1 MALVIAGAALG
12 IYYYLEFH
20 KGTEFYREG
29 YAAEQREDHDAAIEK
44 LSQALKHK
52 LTKND
57 LAEAYSSRGAA
68 YRSKEKF
75 EEAARDFSEAIRL
88 YPNWAYAYF
97 ERGWTYQLKGDPDKA
112 IPDYQEAIRYD
123 SNYGW
128 AYYDRGLLYLRRQ
141 QWDSAIADFDEAI
154 RCLPNDIRPLLARG
168 QSCLGKNEVDRALAD
183 FDGAIAVDASNPSG
197 YFYRSHI
204 YFIKGDR
211 DKQLRDLKES
221 ERWAPFARKHP
232 PARALPYNYA
242 DVYGRMRSAYDHADY
257 NGAIK
262 HANELIAMEIN
273 WSQASPVLM
282 ERANAFRAKG
292 DFDKALVDY
301 DQAVAFNPKSA
312 GPHVDRGLVWEKKGR
327 RDEALRDY
335 AEAIRLDPK
344 MWQAHFDRAICLKE
358 AGDLGKAIEDMSDV
372 IKLKPEY
379 VPAYVNRAADY
390 YRLGQVDKALQD
402 WDYATKLN
410 SNQAE
415 PYLGRTM
422 AYLKKKDYV
431 KAAQEMEAA
440 ARVESKNPADI
451 LNSLAW
457 LQATSPDKRARNG
470 SAAIEA
476 ATKACELT
484 QWNNWRY
491 IDTLAAAYAESSNF
505 IEAAK
510 YQKMALRMADDTPG
524 VIEKANKRLNL
535 YEQHKPFHEEVLGSP
550 LKF

>member
-1 MALVIAGAALG
+1 MLTGGAALG
-12 IYYYLEFH
+12 IYYFLEFQ

-29 YAAEQREDHDAAIEK
+29 YAAEQHEDHDAAIEK
-44 LSQALKHK
+44 LSQALKYK

-57 LAEAYSSRGAA
+57 LAETYSSRGAA
-68 YRSKEKF
+68 YRSKGKF

-97 ERGWTYQLKGDPDKA
+97 ARGWTYQLKGDPDKA

-123 SNYGW
+123 RNYGW
-128 AYYDRGLLYLRRQ
+128 SYYDRGLLYLRRQ

-154 RCLPNDIRPLLARG
+154 RCLPNNIDPLLARG
-168 QSCLGKNEVDRALAD
+168 QSYLGKNEVDRALAD
-183 FDGAIAVDASNPSG
+183 FDGAIAVDASSPLG
-197 YFYRSHI
+197 YFYRSNV

-211 DKQLRDLKES
+211 DSQLRDLKES
-221 ERWAPFARKHP
+221 QRWAPFARKHHL
-232 PARALPYNYA
+232 ARALPYNYA
-242 DVYGRMRSAYDHADY
+242 DVYGRLHSAYDRADY

-262 HANELIAMEIN
+262 LANELIAMEIN
-273 WSQASPVLM
+273 WSQASPVLL
-282 ERANAFRAKG
+282 ERGNAFRAKG
-292 DFDKALVDY
+292 DLDKALVDY

-312 GPHVDRGLVWEKKGR
+312 GPHVDRGLVLEKKGR

-344 MWQAHFDRAICLKE
+344 IWQAYFDRAICLRE
-358 AGDLGKAIEDMSDV
+358 ADEFGKAIEDMSDV

-379 VPAYVNRAADY
+379 IPAYVNRAADY
-390 YRLGQVDKALQD
+390 YRLGQVDKALED
-402 WDYATKLN
+402 WNYVSKLN

-422 AYLKKKDYV
+422 AYLKKKDYMR
-431 KAAQEMEAA
+431 AAQEMEAA
-440 ARVESKNPADI
+440 TRVELKNPADT

-470 SAAIEA
+470 SSAIEA
-476 ATKACELT
+476 AMKACELT
-484 QWNNWRY
+484 QWNDWRY
-491 IDTLAAAYAESSNF
+491 IDTLAAAYAESGNF
-505 IEAAK
+505 TEATN
-510 YQKMALRMADDTPG
+510 YQKLALRMADGPPA

-535 YEQHKPFHEEVLGSP
+535 YEERKPFHEEIIGRP
-550 LKF
+550 